1 MGRNKSAQ
9 GNALGTSEE
18 AMIGSGN
25 GSMMNEWKLRE
36 QMCEIGRR
44 VYNKGFAAANDGNIS
59 LRIGDDRVLCTPT
72 RVSKG
77 FMKPDDL
84 CIVDMNGQQV
94 SGKRKRSSEILMHLT
109 IMKARA
115 DVRSV
120 VHCHPPH
127 ATAFAVAREPIPK
140 CVLPE
145 IEVFL
150 GEVAISPYET
160 PGSQTFADT
169 VLPFVKDT
177 DTILLANHGTVTYGS
192 DLEDAYF
199 KTEIIDAYCRI
210 LILARQIGRVN
221 YYTDEKAAELIR
233 LKPNLGIA
241 DPRLE
246 RGLENCDLCG
256 NSLFR
261 EGYGE
266 PSPDPRVFIHPKIA
280 GSVPHPSP
288 IESRLT
294 PLAGDVTWPKS
305 EPKAPAQ
312 GPSLGKPSAN
322 GQSSSAT
329 MDEEAL
335 VQTITDQVMRALN
348 GAVK

>member
-1 MGRNKSAQ
+1 M
-9 GNALGTSEE
+9 
-18 AMIGSGN
+18 SGN
-25 GSMMNEWKLRE
+25 GMVMNEWKFRE

-44 VYNKGFAAANDGNIS
+44 LYNKGFAAANDGNIS
-59 LRIGDDRVLCTPT
+59 YRLGEDRVLCSPT

-84 CIVDMNGQQV
+84 CIVDLDGKQI
-94 SGKRKRSSEILMHLT
+94 SGKRNRSSEILLHLT
-109 IMKARA
+109 IMKARS
-115 DVRSV
+115 DIRSV

-127 ATAFAVAREPIPK
+127 ATAFAVAREPSPK

-160 PGSQTFADT
+160 PGGQSFADT

-177 DTILLANHGTVTYGS
+177 ETILLANHGTVTYGS

-210 LILARQIGRVN
+210 LLLAKQLGRVN
-221 YYTDEKAAELIR
+221 YYTDQKAAELIQ
-233 LKPNLGIA
+233 LKPKLGIP

-261 EGYGE
+261 QGYGE
-266 PSPDPRVFIHPKIA
+266 PGPEPKVFVHPKIA
-280 GSVPHPSP
+280 GEQKEHSP
-288 IESRLT
+288 IESYLT
-294 PLAGDVTWPKS
+294 PLGS
-305 EPKAPAQ
+305 EI
-312 GPSLGKPSAN
+312 N
-322 GQSSSAT
+322 RSAT
-329 MDEEAL
+329 TASTPAPGRLSGSGSPSSNGKAQSGAIDPEAL
-335 VQTITDQVMRALN
+335 VQAITEQVMQALN